1 MNGVIRIIGGVAL
14 LTVVG
19 VLRVPAQQGGVQ
31 PAKMLA
37 ENREHVTAVAD
48 VRKPADLFLAKIQPA
63 FMEQPGVTYS
73 IQMGAFTR
81 RDNAVKLSRR
91 LGGGGY
97 RTEVLENLIDGKQL
111 LYLVWVG
118 SYRSMDD
125 VMKTLV
131 TLRLEY
137 QIDGVVRERT
147 VCRR

>member
-1 MNGVIRIIGGVAL
+1 MKGIIRIICGAAL
-14 LTVVG
+14 LTVLLAG
-19 VLRVPAQQGGVQ
+19 RSPGQQAGNRDG
-31 PAKMLA
+31 KLIA
-37 ENREHVTAVAD
+37 ENRERVATVAD

-63 FMEQPGVTYS
+63 FMEQPGVTYA
-73 IQMGAFTR
+73 IQMGAFTKR
-81 RDNAVKLSRR
+81 ENAVKLSRQ

-97 RTEVLENLIDGKQL
+97 RAEVFENLIDGKQL

-118 SYRSMDD
+118 AYRTMDD

-137 QIDGVVRERT
+137 RIDGVVRERT